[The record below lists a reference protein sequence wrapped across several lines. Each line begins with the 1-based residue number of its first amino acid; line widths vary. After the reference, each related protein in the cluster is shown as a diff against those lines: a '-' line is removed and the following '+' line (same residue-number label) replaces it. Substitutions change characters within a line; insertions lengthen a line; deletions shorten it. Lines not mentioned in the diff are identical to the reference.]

1 VGVLRLVAALIV
13 AAALGGCA
21 ASPHRQQAFNPAE
34 RTAIRTIG
42 VLTPALSD
50 EVAVRLFVHPVES
63 LGVIG
68 MLIAAGDM
76 SGKTHEFT
84 SALNARGF
92 ICQSQFRED
101 LLQGLRAAGYE
112 VRVVPTDRPRD
123 EYGFATRYPDGDK
136 SIDAYLDLYS
146 GLIGYTAAGIS
157 TPYRPTVYLGAR
169 LVRATDHRV
178 LYQDAIAYNAFGD
191 PRDMVTIAPTSDY
204 DFQAFNDLMA
214 RQDRAVEGLRVALK
228 ATGNELA
235 RQLR

>member
-1 VGVLRLVAALIV
+1 MGVLRLVAAWVV
-13 AAALGGCA
+13 AAVLTGCA
-21 ASPHRQQAFNPAE
+21 SSPHRTQAFDPAE
-34 RTAIRTIG
+34 RTGIHTIG

-84 SALNARGF
+84 SALNSRGF
-92 ICQSQFRED
+92 ICQRQFRDD
-101 LLQGLRAAGYE
+101 LLAGLRSAGYE

-123 EYGFATRYPDGDK
+123 EYAFASRYPDGDP

-146 GLIGYTAAGIS
+146 GLVGYTAAGIS

-169 LVRATDHRV
+169 LVRARDHRV

-191 PRDMVTIAPTSDY
+191 PRDMVTIAPTTDY
-204 DFQAFNDLMA
+204 DFMAFNDLMA
-214 RQDRAVEGLRVALK
+214 GQDRAVEGLRVALK

>member
-1 VGVLRLVAALIV
+1 MVAAILT
-13 AAALGGCA
+13 GCA
-21 ASPHRQQAFNPAE
+21 TTPRPKAFDPSE
-34 RTAIRTIG
+34 RTGIRTIG

-50 EVAVRLFVHPVES
+50 EVAVRLLVHPVES

-68 MLIAAGDM
+68 VLIAEGDM

-92 ICQSQFRED
+92 LGQRQFRDD
-101 LLQGLRAAGYE
+101 LLAGLKAAGYE

-123 EYGFATRYPDGDK
+123 EYAFASHYPDGDK

-146 GLIGYTAAGIS
+146 GLIGYTAAGVS

-169 LVRATDHRV
+169 LVRASDHRV
-178 LYQDAIAYNAFGD
+178 IYQDGIAYNPFGD
-191 PRDMVTIAPTSDY
+191 PRDMVTIAPTTDY
-204 DFQAFNDLMA
+204 DFMAFNDLMA

-228 ATGNELA
+228 ATGDELA